1 MKLIKLLTLLVF
13 AFVLYSGKP
22 VTTVTLVH
30 TGYTT
35 VWHKTLK
42 YPIQVEWWNTKAR
55 LHCPDSKLQ
64 RKDKFAPDPLL
75 VTQTDLANDYIGSGL
90 DRGHMCPAADNTCDS
105 TLLVECFYFSNI
117 APQYH
122 ALNAGDWLMLENRV
136 RELSLSYDSVKVW
149 CGSYGVAKKIGS
161 VTVPT
166 HCWKVIWIKKTNK
179 WESYLFANTT
189 ADAVGLDKLKVTKA
203 KIEGITGLKFNAK

>member
-1 MKLIKLLTLLVF
+1 MKFISLFTIIIALVF
-13 AFVLYSGKP
+13 WSAKP
-22 VTTVTLVH
+22 SNEVVLVH

-35 VWHKTLK
+35 VWNKTLK
-42 YPIQVEWWNTKAR
+42 YPTRVEWWNTKAR
-55 LHCPDSKLQ
+55 ISCPDTRLQ

-75 VTQTDLANDYIGSGL
+75 VTQTDIAKDYIGSGL
-90 DRGHMCPAADNTCDS
+90 DRGHMCPAADNLCDS
-105 TLLVECFYFSNI
+105 ILQVECFYFSNM

-122 ALNAGDWLMLENRV
+122 ALNAGDWLTLENRV

-149 CGSYGVAKKIGS
+149 CGSYGVAKKIGR

-179 WESYLFANTT
+179 WEAYLFNNTT
-189 ADAVGLDKLKVTKA
+189 AVAVGLDKVKVTKA
-203 KIEGITGLKFNAK
+203 KIEGVTGLKFIAK